1 MSDHTQIWL
10 SCLCLLVLFL
20 PNVLKIIWLNNLLF
34 LSVPDEVYSR
44 NILYTLNLISK
55 LVLLSL
61 GRYLC
66 WLAISSPDYHSPSSE
81 VFQHWHGL
89 LDIFFLSRNFQF
101 LNHVIIIKPKI
112 LVPQVKVTLAEFG
125 YPV

>member
-66 WLAISSPDYHSPSSE
+66 WLAISSQDYHSPSSE
-81 VFQHWHGL
+81 VFQH
-89 LDIFFLSRNFQF
+89 
-101 LNHVIIIKPKI
+101 
-112 LVPQVKVTLAEFG
+112 
-125 YPV
+125 